1 MPTTTDQAATDRSAH
16 PVDSTTRAC
25 CDGIGRHTPD
35 CPEPQRSTDTETR
48 PVPAPPGAVH
58 LLPWEAPTTTGL
70 AEWVR
75 YFDGTTRVVHLDN
88 RDRDIEVTI
97 EGTQWEDGR
106 VGSPRVRVRDI
117 DPDNPLTVEQARALG
132 AALTAAAVE
141 VKELADYRHHRDTA
155 RVIPAMVTGAADVR
169 IDVCTDEDSDGAER
183 YITLNGQIHLLNPA
197 AVRRVARE
205 LLDAADELEG
215 AEQ

>member
-1 MPTTTDQAATDRSAH
+1 MTPSPQSQTDLSVAGDDQTAEGPGLVRCKSCGRHGWHETDR
-16 PVDSTTRAC
+16 
-25 CDGIGRHTPD
+25 
-35 CPEPQRSTDTETR
+35 CPER

-58 LLPWEAPTTTGL
+58 LLPWEAPTTTGFT
-70 AEWVR
+70 EWVR

-88 RDRDIEVTI
+88 RDRDVEVTI

-106 VGSPRVRVRDI
+106 VGSPMVRVRDI

-141 VKELADYRHHRDTA
+141 VKELAAFRHHRDTA